1 DFTRTNAPLASATTV
16 HHAAMKLTRN
26 GYLRSFFTSR
36 LVRQAIEGIELD
48 FNPRR
53 PVLSTVRLNDDA
65 KRRVEVL
72 KHFTYEATIQSNR
85 VTVSQFRAKEIL
97 HTIFD
102 ALSNDQRLLPDDAR
116 AIHTRVRGSDK
127 DRVICD
133 FIAGMTDRYAV
144 EFYGRIRSENPQTI
158 FKPL

>member
-1 DFTRTNAPLASATTV
+1 
-16 HHAAMKLTRN
+16 
-26 GYLRSFFTSR
+26 
-36 LVRQAIEGIELD
+36 
-48 FNPRR
+48 
-53 PVLSTVRLNDDA
+53 
-65 KRRVEVL
+65 VEVL

-97 HTIFD
+97 HAIFD
-102 ALSNDQRLLPDDAR
+102 ALSDDQRLLPDDAR
-116 AIHTRVRGSDK
+116 VLYRRVGDDEK
-127 DRVICD
+127 ARVLCD